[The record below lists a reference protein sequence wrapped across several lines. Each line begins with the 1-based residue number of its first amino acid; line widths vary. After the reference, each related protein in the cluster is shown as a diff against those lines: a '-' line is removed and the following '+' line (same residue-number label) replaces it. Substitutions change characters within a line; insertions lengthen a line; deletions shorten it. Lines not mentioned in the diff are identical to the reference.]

1 MSLFSSLIFPVPP
14 PTYTMHS
21 FPNELLWIPS
31 NLDYTTCKTGG
42 CMPAIFLQCTNARY
56 LVFYLHSNG
65 EDVGLC
71 YQFAQGLRMVLEVH
85 VLLVEYPGYGI
96 SPGHCSEET
105 LFQATKT
112 AFRFVSEV
120 LHWPQEDVIIMGRS
134 LGAALAIRL
143 ASTVTCHG
151 LILVAPFL
159 SLVEAVQGFVGGLA
173 KHLVQDAFS
182 NRSYICKVKVPVLII
197 HGEKDRLVPCSH
209 GQGIFDLCPNQ
220 KKMLVTP
227 KTMGHNTD
235 LLSHADLLIRP
246 MLRFFAL
253 PDYNFDE
260 LHVPPQAFDKR
271 LCLQYHNLMELARD
285 ESPLM
290 KPVGDQEPCG
300 VTDGPTG
307 PFCLTRHPPGSNGD
321 VDILDPN
328 ADYTVRSRNTPGF
341 VVPGAIASGLEAT
354 DDSVGDSVSTTV
366 ASSAKPSNTTSGEA
380 DTEEDASPPG
390 LGVLDIEGG
399 ISRFLVMQEGAAGT

>member
-1 MSLFSSLIFPVPP
+1 
-14 PTYTMHS
+14 
-21 FPNELLWIPS
+21 
-31 NLDYTTCKTGG
+31 
-42 CMPAIFLQCTNARY
+42 MPAVFLQCTNARY

-65 EDVGLC
+65 EDIGLC

-96 SPGHCSEET
+96 CPGQSSEET
-105 LFQATKT
+105 LFQASKT

-120 LHWPQEDVIIMGRS
+120 LHWPAEDVIIMGRS
-134 LGAALAIRL
+134 LGASLAIRL
-143 ASTVTCHG
+143 AGTVTCHG

-173 KHLVQDAFS
+173 KVLIHDDCAFNNRDYISKVQ
-182 NRSYICKVKVPVLII
+182 VPVLLI
-197 HGEKDRLVPCSH
+197 HGQKDRLVPCSH
-209 GQGIFDLCPNQ
+209 GQGLFQLCRHE

-227 KTMGHNTD
+227 KLMGHNTD

-285 ESPLM
+285 DCPLIQ
-290 KPVGDQEPCG
+290 PLGDQEPCA
-300 VTDGPTG
+300 VNDGPTG
-307 PFCLTRHPPGSNGD
+307 PQCLTRHPPGSNGD
-321 VDILDPN
+321 MDNLDSN
-328 ADYTVRSRNTPGF
+328 TDYSVRGRNTPSVMMPRSMIVGSGF
-341 VVPGAIASGLEAT
+341 DAA
-354 DDSVGDSVSTTV
+354 DDSVGDSVSTTE
-366 ASSAKPSNTTSGEA
+366 ASSASTSAKPSFTASGEA
-380 DTEEDASPPG
+380 DTEEDVSPAG
-390 LGVLDIEGG
+390 LEILDIDGG
-399 ISRFLVMQEGAAGT
+399 ISRFLLMQGDTPGV